1 MGNLSFNG
9 DDLYPLMYHYDG
21 NTWTRVTVSTITDC
35 DFYKIRFYA
44 LNHALILGS
53 THKPDSSVPDSCK
66 IYKFDG
72 TNVQEI
78 YSATEGQS
86 ELGNFT
92 NCLEGIIIL
101 RGMHLT
107 LFDGSSEQDILTVQ
121 NSLFVNNIA
130 ARTTKDIFLGMS
142 DGIAHYNGTDIQYLF
157 KYYQGFH
164 GAAIIK
170 VFSNSVFIATNDW
183 NTNLNVIYRG
193 YLK

>member
-1 MGNLSFNG
+1 M
-9 DDLYPLMYHYDG
+9 
-21 NTWTRVTVSTITDC
+21 
-35 DFYKIRFYA
+35 
-44 LNHALILGS
+44 
-53 THKPDSSVPDSCK
+53 
-66 IYKFDG
+66 
-72 TNVQEI
+72 
-78 YSATEGQS
+78 
-86 ELGNFT
+86 
-92 NCLEGIIIL
+92 
-101 RGMHLT
+101 T